1 MLIFAGKMI
10 EMVIKSLHLFSRKI
24 TEMNSAEVQELL
36 QRVHKRH
43 KTLCLTSKGFEDLSR
58 DIMSACNEM
67 VSSSTLKRLW
77 NYVGDVHEV
86 RESTLD
92 ILSRY
97 VGFDNYQAFL
107 NELKKSP
114 QRNSYFFTRD
124 EIKASELTAGDRV
137 QIGWA
142 PNRIVIVEY
151 LGDMKFRVEASENS
165 KLEVG
170 DTFLINSFLINTPL
184 YLTTLVRKDLEMP
197 PYLAGRNGGLTI
209 LKKL

>member
-1 MLIFAGKMI
+1 
-10 EMVIKSLHLFSRKI
+10 
-24 TEMNSAEVQELL
+24 
-36 QRVHKRH
+36 
-43 KTLCLTSKGFEDLSR
+43 
-58 DIMSACNEM
+58 M